1 MIGRIL
7 PSGES
12 RRAVETVPGMR
23 ANEFAPGMRANEF
36 APKGYATKSTGV
48 D

>member
-23 ANEFAPGMRANEF
+23 ANEFAP
-36 APKGYATKSTGV
+36 KGYATKSTGV